1 MLAGQV
7 LESAGATVT
16 ASSCPAWVSA
26 PSAPDTAPPPRLWVA
41 QVPGRKLIEVR
52 QEVADAEARARSFG
66 RVGGSDPLPGGA
78 DTGRQGAVSWGPVR
92 SPDAQG
98 SRPAPRPLCAPL
110 LQTRVELG
118 GALLSSL
125 GGCESPLPPP
135 PLAGCQGS
143 GGWGPPASGF
153 WASRNPPVV
162 PRLGSETSCLL
173 QAPVSLWPGTE
184 DAAILICR
192 LLLQGAGRAGRAH
205 PVPTAC
211 HRPSLRLSKWPAQP
225 CHLSHLCVS
234 VRAESE
240 CAHMCG
246 CVGVCTHGASEHIPR
261 WGGTA
266 VASPCPGLEN
276 QCLAHS
282 HKYLWRTKERPWML
296 VGQGVGWLV
305 HVVRLGWDARGRGGF
320 KGPLFPFRHTRS
332 SQTQK
337 PPRQEKPLE
346 ILTSSPP
353 GPAVALPAARRP
365 PGESQTLRG
374 QVSVPK
380 RETDTGL
387 WGCPAHA
394 RAARDRWSNLKGDI
408 LESAS
413 AQHRLTRDRESLWAS
428 VFPSANGDRDS
439 DPLPT
444 LKFLEKTSWSYVG
457 SACRGGGPLGDGCS
471 HGR

>member
-26 PSAPDTAPPPRLWVA
+26 PSAPDTAPPPQA
-41 QVPGRKLIEVR
+41 
-52 QEVADAEARARSFG
+52 
-66 RVGGSDPLPGGA
+66 VGGSGTWQKTHRSPTGGRRR
-78 DTGRQGAVSWGPVR
+78 GGPCAQLWKSRRVR
-92 SPDAQG
+92 SPSWWCRYWKTGRCELGACAEPGRSGFQAG
-98 SRPAPRPLCAPL
+98 TPAPVCTPITNKGRAGRGPP
-110 LQTRVELG
+110 QQSG
-118 GALLSSL
+118 GLREPTA
-125 GGCESPLPPP
+125 PP

-173 QAPVSLWPGTE
+173 RAPVSLWPGTE
-184 DAAILICR
+184 DAAILICW